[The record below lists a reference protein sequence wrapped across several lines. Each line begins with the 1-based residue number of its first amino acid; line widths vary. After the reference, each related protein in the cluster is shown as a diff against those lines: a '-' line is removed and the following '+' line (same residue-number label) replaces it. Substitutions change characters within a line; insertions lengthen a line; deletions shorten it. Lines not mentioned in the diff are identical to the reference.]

1 MLSYYDAAAFRND
14 RSCKW
19 SWQLGS
25 KYIFL
30 QLETN
35 LYFRTYI
42 HIFCLKKNIQNLF
55 QNDGSHK
62 WSWQLGSK
70 IHFLPLFHFLS
81 KSLKSLS
88 FTLSFS
94 LSFSLSTSLSL
105 SLLQMKLTTWLE
117 THFLAKVGSFNYAI
131 DKMVFHDVFL
141 PEKENAMKS
150 VLDYDITINRLK

>member
-1 MLSYYDAAAFRND
+1 MKLTT
-14 RSCKW
+14 W
-19 SWQLGS
+19 L
-25 KYIFL
+25 
-30 QLETN
+30 
-35 LYFRTYI
+35 
-42 HIFCLKKNIQNLF
+42 
-55 QNDGSHK
+55 
-62 WSWQLGSK
+62 K
-70 IHFLPLFHFLS
+70 IHFLPFFHFLS

-150 VLDYDITINRLK
+150 VLDYDITISRLK